1 MFKKGATIEEVA
13 EFLSEK
19 IRKAGVKSK
28 ITIIDA
34 YFFSNSSYSITNLL
48 KNIIKPF
55 ENTISIIEIVTV
67 ESKINKSNYERFK
80 RDFSNYDI
88 KVFKSDDFH
97 DRFWIIDDSKA
108 FIVGASIN
116 GIGRKH
122 FFVQDDYLTQKD
134 SGELLSLYKREELL

>member
-1 MFKKGATIEEVA
+1 MFKKGTAVEEVT
-13 EFLSEK
+13 EFLIEK
-19 IRKAGVKSK
+19 IRKAGIRSK

-34 YFFSNSSYSITNLL
+34 YFFSSSSYSITNLMKDIL
-48 KNIIKPF
+48 EPFKNK
-55 ENTISIIEIVTV
+55 ISTIEIVTV
-67 ESKINKSNYERFK
+67 AKINKNDYERFK

-88 KVFKSDDFH
+88 RVFKCDDFH

-134 SGELLSLYKREELL
+134 TDELLSLYKGEELL

>member
-1 MFKKGATIEEVA
+1 MFKKGTAVEEVT
-13 EFLSEK
+13 EFLREK
-19 IRKAGVKSK
+19 IRNAGVRSK

-34 YFFSNSSYSITNLL
+34 YFFSKSSYSITNLMKDIL
-48 KNIIKPF
+48 EPF
-55 ENTISIIEIVTV
+55 EDRISTIEIITIA
-67 ESKINKSNYERFK
+67 KINKNDYERFK

-88 KVFKSDDFH
+88 RVFKSDDFH

-108 FIVGASIN
+108 FMVGASIN

-134 SGELLSLYKREELL
+134 TDELLSLYKGEELL

>member
-1 MFKKGATIEEVA
+1 MFKKGTAVEEVT
-13 EFLSEK
+13 EFLIEK
-19 IRKAGVKSK
+19 IRSAGVRSK

-34 YFFSNSSYSITNLL
+34 YFFSSSSYSITDLL
-48 KNIIKPF
+48 KKILEPF
-55 ENTISIIEIVTV
+55 EDRISTIEIITIA
-67 ESKINKSNYERFK
+67 KINKSNYQQFK
-80 RDFSNYDI
+80 HDFSNYDI
-88 KVFKSDDFH
+88 RVFKSDDFH

-134 SGELLSLYKREELL
+134 TDELLSLYKGEELL

>member
-1 MFKKGATIEEVA
+1 MFKKGTAVEEVS
-13 EFLSEK
+13 EFLREK

-28 ITIIDA
+28 ITIIDG

-48 KNIIKPF
+48 KNILEPF
-55 ENTISIIEIVTV
+55 KNTISTIEIITV
-67 ESKINKSNYERFK
+67 ESKINNSNYERFK

-116 GIGRKH
+116 GIGKKH

-134 SGELLSLYKREELL
+134 SDELLSLYKGEEL

>member
-1 MFKKGATIEEVA
+1 MFKKGTAVEEVS
-13 EFLSEK
+13 EFLREK

-48 KNIIKPF
+48 KNILEPF
-55 ENTISIIEIVTV
+55 KNTISTIEIITV
-67 ESKINKSNYERFK
+67 ESKINNSNYERFK

-88 KVFKSDDFH
+88 KVFQSDDFH
-97 DRFWIIDDSKA
+97 DRFWIIDDSQA

-116 GIGRKH
+116 GIGKKH

-134 SGELLSLYKREELL
+134 SDELLSLYKGEEL